1 MQVASTRKEHTMFKI
16 LANSLKI
23 ASFTGSDSGT
33 WNAPEHWTERD
44 CRTRAQ
50 KERDSYDQ
58 RRWMRQTG
66 IM

>member
-1 MQVASTRKEHTMFKI
+1 MFGI
-16 LANSLKI
+16 LAKTLKI
-23 ASFTGSDSGT
+23 ASRTGGT
-33 WNAPEHWTERD
+33 WSAPGHWTD
-44 CRTRAQ
+44 NDHRTRAQ

>member
-1 MQVASTRKEHTMFKI
+1 MFRI
-16 LANSLKI
+16 LARSLKI
-23 ASFTGSDSGT
+23 ASRAEGT
-33 WNAPEHWTERD
+33 WSAPDHWVEHD
-44 CRTRAQ
+44 HRTRAQ

>member
-1 MQVASTRKEHTMFKI
+1 MFGI

-23 ASFTGSDSGT
+23 ASRTERKGGT
-33 WNAPEHWTERD
+33 WSAPKHWTEQD
-44 CRTRAQ
+44 HRTRAQ
-50 KERDSYDQ
+50 KERDNYDQ